1 MVMSSCNSN
10 STNAQTANVVGHLM
24 NELFKKSMGLSTQIQ
39 NQLTSV
45 FTNGTETKVTD
56 INN

>member
-1 MVMSSCNSN
+1 MSSCISN
-10 STNAQTANVVGHLM
+10 STAAQIPDVAGHLM

-45 FTNGTETKVTD
+45 LTIGTETKVTD